1 MATIG
6 LLALPLIA
14 QEQKTAQ
21 EQKKDVP
28 KKAPAAAP
36 KPTPAPSPTPSG
48 PPRENGRSE
57 EHTSELQSHLNLVC
71 RLLLEKKKNYKS
83 EILSRNDAPSEVH
96 DVRNSQ
102 VIGVKPE
109 TWTTSSI
116 LPIEH
121 EAVIKMVK
129 GLTNYAIVR

>member
-48 PPRENGRSE
+48 PPRENGLYG
-57 EHTSELQSHLNLVC
+57 TLNTTMGDITFKLYENEAPVTV
-71 RLLLEKKKNYKS
+71 KNFVDLGYGRTQWKDP
-83 EILSRNDAPSEVH
+83 RT
-96 DVRNSQ
+96 VRMAA
-102 VIGVKPE
+102 KP
-109 TWTTSSI
+109 
-116 LPIEH
+116 LD
-121 EAVIKMVK
+121 
-129 GLTNYAIVR
+129 